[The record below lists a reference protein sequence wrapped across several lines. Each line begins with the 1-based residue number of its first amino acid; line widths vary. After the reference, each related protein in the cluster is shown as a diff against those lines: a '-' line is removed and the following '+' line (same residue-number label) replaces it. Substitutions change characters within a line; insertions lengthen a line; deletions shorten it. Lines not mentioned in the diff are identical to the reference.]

1 MSNEEI
7 LNELLI
13 KVHEDGI
20 FKEFIDEINK
30 IDQSTI
36 NSNNR
41 LEIFEK
47 AIENVRRN
55 KTI

>member
-7 LNELLI
+7 LNELLV

-47 AIENVRRN
+47 VIENVRRN